1 MTSKFVAAAARL
13 FALAMLCAAAAP
25 LPALADGIEPGL
37 WQITETI
44 IMNGNRTPS
53 QMRTRCLSAEQAGDT
68 AATFSPEYRTVNSDC
83 ERAEFSSTAS
93 RLKWRMLCKGQL
105 DMDVSGDFTFD
116 TPKHY
121 SAKIESKG
129 SVAGRTMVETSV
141 TIDGE
146 HLGECK

>member
-1 MTSKFVAAAARL
+1 MTSKSASAAAL
-13 FALAMLCAAAAP
+13 IFALGLFCGAAAP
-25 LPALADGIEPGL
+25 LPAVADGIEPGL

-105 DMDVSGDFTFD
+105 DMDVSGDFSFD

-146 HLGECK
+146 HMGECK

>member
-1 MTSKFVAAAARL
+1 MTSKSVAASASL
-13 FALAMLCAAAAP
+13 FALALLCAAASP
-25 LPALADGIEPGL
+25 LPAVADGIEPGL

-53 QMRTRCLSAEQAGDT
+53 QMRTRCLSTEQASDT

-105 DMDVSGDFTFD
+105 DMDVSGDFSFD

-146 HLGECK
+146 HMGECK

>member
-1 MTSKFVAAAARL
+1 MTSKSAALAARL
-13 FALAMLCAAAAP
+13 FALAFVCLATAP
-25 LPALADGIEPGL
+25 LPAAADGIEPGL

>member
-1 MTSKFVAAAARL
+1 MPLKFAAAIATTH
-13 FALAMLCAAAAP
+13 ALALLCAAAT
-25 LPALADGIEPGL
+25 LPAAADGIEPGL

-53 QMRTRCLSAEQAGDT
+53 QTKTRCLSAEQAGDT
-68 AATFSPEYRTVNSDC
+68 ATTFSPEYRTVNSDC

-105 DMDVSGDFTFD
+105 DMDVSGDFAFD

>member
-1 MTSKFVAAAARL
+1 MPLKFAAAIATTHALALLCAVAAT
-13 FALAMLCAAAAP
+13 
-25 LPALADGIEPGL
+25 LPAAADGIEPGL

-53 QMRTRCLSAEQAGDT
+53 QTKTRCLSAEQAGDT
-68 AATFSPEYRTVNSDC
+68 ATTFSPEYRTVNSDC

-105 DMDVSGDFTFD
+105 DMDVSGDFAFD

>member
-1 MTSKFVAAAARL
+1 MTSKSAAPAARL
-13 FALAMLCAAAAP
+13 FALALLCAATAP
-25 LPALADGIEPGL
+25 PAVADGIEPGL

-105 DMDVSGDFTFD
+105 DMDVSGDFAFD

-141 TIDGE
+141 TIDAE

>member
-1 MTSKFVAAAARL
+1 MTSKSVAAAASL
-13 FALAMLCAAAAP
+13 FALALLGIAAAP
-25 LPALADGIEPGL
+25 LPAAVDGIEPGL

-83 ERAEFSSTAS
+83 ERAEFSSTTS

-105 DMDVSGDFTFD
+105 DMDVSGAFTFD

-129 SVAGRTMVETSV
+129 SVAGQTMVETSV

>member
-1 MTSKFVAAAARL
+1 MTSKSVAAAASV
-13 FALAMLCAAAAP
+13 FALALLCAATAPRPAA
-25 LPALADGIEPGL
+25 ADGIEPGL

-105 DMDVSGDFTFD
+105 DMDVSGDFSFD

-121 SAKIESKG
+121 TAKIESKG
-129 SVAGRTMVETSV
+129 SMGGRTMVETSV
-141 TIDGE
+141 SIDGE